1 MSSERA
7 ARRGLPHNAFETD
20 GAELSRVDRA
30 NCGLLSRDSPLLAS
44 RPVTFSKWSVRESIL
59 NPQAKIV
66 AGFGPIMPTF
76 TGQINEESLI
86 QLVAYVKSLQGEKQ
100 QTTGAVAT
108 STTNPNPEVKRR
120 WPS

>member
-59 NPQAKIV
+59 NPDYSARDRRAEYV
-66 AGFGPIMPTF
+66 GESCPGSCRSLDPSTCGFRHDCR
-76 TGQINEESLI
+76 
-86 QLVAYVKSLQGEKQ
+86 
-100 QTTGAVAT
+100 QTTPRPSRGAGWTDNERT
-108 STTNPNPEVKRR
+108 SPKP
-120 WPS
+120 